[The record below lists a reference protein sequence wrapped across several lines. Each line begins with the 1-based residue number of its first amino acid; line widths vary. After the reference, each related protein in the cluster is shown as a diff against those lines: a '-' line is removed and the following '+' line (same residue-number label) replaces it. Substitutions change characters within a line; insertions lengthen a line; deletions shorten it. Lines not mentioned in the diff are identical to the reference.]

1 MDENLRNKVVG
12 YTLRIAAIL
21 IWATAPLVVKYF
33 LIENLTVLE
42 IVALNRDIALLCL
55 LPLVL
60 FQMIFKKRFS
70 SKKGY
75 TKAFWIFIVFDSLFM
90 ITYFL
95 SVEFTYA
102 TNAVLFLSFAPVVA
116 IIAAIVFWRKE
127 VVYLQE
133 KRTLKKVVIIF
144 FLGSI
149 GTSILILSKGSV
161 ANYQV
166 KLFGDSLA
174 FLAMLFDVV
183 ATTALIFYTKSKNA
197 FSGLYFV
204 FNKSLILAVILS
216 PVTLELLI
224 NHCFSMKEFLG
235 LLYLGIFGSALAYF
249 FAYEAFKRLDGF
261 INYLLLNLIP
271 IVVLAIEV
279 IFFDMPLNFI
289 FVIGIILILG
299 SAISAEYINTKCEQK
314 QRKSVE

>member
-1 MDENLRNKVVG
+1 MDENLRNKVIG

-21 IWATAPLVVKYF
+21 IWAPAPLVVKYF

-60 FQMIFKKRFS
+60 FQVILKKQFP

-75 TKAFWIFIVFDSLFM
+75 TRTFWIFIVFDSLFV

-95 SVEFTYA
+95 SLEFTYA
-102 TNAVLFLSFAPVVA
+102 TNAALFLSFAPVVA
-116 IIAAIVFWRKE
+116 IIAAILFWRKK
-127 VVYLQE
+127 VVYWQE
-133 KRTLKKVVIIF
+133 KRTKVVIIF

-149 GTSILILSKGSV
+149 GTSILVLSKGGV

-204 FNKSLILAVILS
+204 FHKNLILAVVLL

-224 NHCFSMKEFLG
+224 NHSFSMTEILG
-235 LLYLGIFGSALAYF
+235 LLYLSLFGSTLAYF
-249 FAYEAFKRLDGF
+249 FAYQAFKRLDGF

-271 IVVLAIEV
+271 IVALAIEV
-279 IFFDMPLNFI
+279 IFFNMPVNFI
-289 FVIGIILILG
+289 FVIGIILIIG
-299 SAISAEYINTKCEQK
+299 SAISAEYINTKCEQR